1 MITLSLRGVKD
12 IRDTIKDKLSNTR
25 ISVCREYDDVIYGLD
40 YIIERADLIN
50 TLADDVLKVTL
61 PDDLI
66 QKIYNISYY
75 FDE

>member
-1 MITLSLRGVKD
+1 MITLSLKGIKD
-12 IRDTIKDKLSNTR
+12 IRANIEEKLGNTR
-25 ISVCREYDDVIYGLD
+25 FSVCREYDDVIYGLD

-75 FDE
+75 FED

>member
-12 IRDTIKDKLSNTR
+12 IRENIKDKLGNTR
-25 ISVCREYDDVIYGLD
+25 ISVCREYDDIICGLD
-40 YIIERADLIN
+40 NIIERADLIN

-66 QKIYNISYY
+66 QKIYDISYY
-75 FDE
+75 FED